1 MTLKKEKT
9 LRHLCGASPAA
20 AVTAARRVQ
29 CKMPAGDNFVG
40 DIFMLVEDDIML
52 KFTRAIVC

>member
-9 LRHLCGASPAA
+9 LRHLCEASPAA
-20 AVTAARRVQ
+20 AAARRVQ

>member
-1 MTLKKEKT
+1 M
-9 LRHLCGASPAA
+9 AA
-20 AVTAARRVQ
+20 AAARRRVQ